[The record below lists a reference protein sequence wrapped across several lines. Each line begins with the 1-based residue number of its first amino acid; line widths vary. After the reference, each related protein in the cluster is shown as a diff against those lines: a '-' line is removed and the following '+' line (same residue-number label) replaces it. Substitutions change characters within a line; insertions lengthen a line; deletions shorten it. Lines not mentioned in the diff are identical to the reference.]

1 MELAFNFQVADKE
14 GSKNVLLYLF
24 GIAVS
29 NKLNKENTALYYLA
43 KAKEIDERNPEVVKA
58 ECAIYEKFPSSI
70 TKKSLPALNSVIDD
84 PK

>member
-1 MELAFNFQVADKE
+1 MHFQAADKE
-14 GSKNVLLYLF
+14 GNKDIRLYLF

-29 NKLNKENTALYYLA
+29 NKLNKENAASYYLL
-43 KAKEIDERNPEVVKA
+43 KAKEIDEKNPEVLKA